1 MSVNLGRNAGT
12 ATPALWAGVTSREAD
27 EKPRSRNGGPPPAGP
42 VLSERD
48 HCEADAA
55 LRGVLGARDAD
66 LREELAA
73 ADAALCAR
81 LGFATFEL
89 EAGGASS

>member
-1 MSVNLGRNAGT
+1 MRLALGHAAARVFSAIVMSVNLGRNAGT
-12 ATPALWAGVTSREAD
+12 ATPALWAGVTS
-27 EKPRSRNGGPPPAGP
+27 
-42 VLSERD
+42 
-48 HCEADAA
+48 
-55 LRGVLGARDAD
+55 
-66 LREELAA
+66 REELAA